1 MPINELI
8 FLVQSC
14 TISLTALGALYLGK
28 EALVSFVCL
37 SCILA
42 NFFILKQTT
51 LFGLSATCTDAF
63 TIGATLGLNLLQ
75 EYYGQAITRKTV
87 YINFFLL
94 IFYTVM
100 SQIQLLYIPSMSD
113 NAHTAFSSL
122 LTFMPRIVVA
132 SFTVY
137 FIAQMI
143 DYYVYGLLKRT
154 LINRLLIIRNYGSM
168 AISQLVDTILFSFL
182 GLYGI
187 VDNIGEIIIISYCIK
202 LVAIALTAPFVSLSR
217 RIGVDQFDRAA
228 NS

>member
-1 MPINELI
+1 MPTNELI

-14 TISLTALGALYLGK
+14 AISLTALGSLYLGK

-94 IFYTVM
+94 IFYAVM
-100 SQIQLLYIPSMSD
+100 SQIQLFYIPSVLDSAH
-113 NAHTAFSSL
+113 NAFFSL
-122 LTFMPRIVVA
+122 LTFMPRIVIA

-143 DYYVYGLLKRT
+143 DYYVYGLLKRI
-154 LINRLLIIRNYGSM
+154 LVNRLLIIRNYGSM
-168 AISQLVDTILFSFL
+168 AISQLVDTVLFSFL

-187 VDNIGEIIIISYCIK
+187 VDNIGEIIIVSYCVK
-202 LVAIALTAPFVSLSR
+202 LVAIALTAPFISLSR
-217 RIGVDQFDRAA
+217 KIV
-228 NS
+228 NKS